1 MTNTQRIVLLL
12 AAGLFALMY
21 FGFDIKPES
30 QKLVEKQR
38 ALQATAT
45 DASALMTQARGQ
57 LSADQVSALA
67 AIEHELEAANDDAAK
82 AALYKELSAKWFDY
96 GKPAIAGHYAE
107 LIAEIENTEDAWSI
121 AGTTFS
127 ICIQKEQEEKVK
139 DYCTAKA
146 IESLEKA
153 TSLNPENLQH
163 RVNLALVYTENPPKD
178 NPMKGI
184 LMLVDLNK
192 KYPGN
197 AMILTQLGRL
207 AIKTGQ
213 YEKAVERLE
222 AAVSAE
228 PNNLNANCLLAQAF
242 SALGNSEAAN
252 RFSQKCEQLSSQ

>member
-1 MTNTQRIVLLL
+1 MTNAQRIVLFL
-12 AAGLFALMY
+12 AVGLFALLY

-38 ALQATAT
+38 ALQATST
-45 DASALMTQARGQ
+45 DAQALIAQARGQ
-57 LSADQVSALA
+57 LSGDKISALA
-67 AIEHELEAANDDAAK
+67 AIEHELEAANDDADK
-82 AALYKELSAKWFDY
+82 AAIYKDLSAKWFDY

-107 LIAEIENTEDAWSI
+107 LVAEIENTEDAWSI

-127 ICIQKEQEEKVK
+127 ICIRKEQEEKVR

-213 YEKAVERLE
+213 YDKAVERLE

-228 PNNLNANCLLAQAF
+228 PENMNANCLLAQAY
-242 SALGNSEAAN
+242 SALGNAEAAS
-252 RFSQKCEQLSSQ
+252 RFAQKCEQLSSQ

>member
-1 MTNTQRIVLLL
+1 MTNAQRITLLL
-12 AAGLFALMY
+12 AAGLFALLY

-38 ALQATAT
+38 ALQATST
-45 DASALMTQARGQ
+45 DASALIAQARGQ
-57 LSADQVSALA
+57 LSGDKISALA
-67 AIEHELEAANDDAAK
+67 ALEHELEAASEEAAK
-82 AALYKELSAKWFDY
+82 VELYQELSAKWFDY
-96 GKPAIAGHYAE
+96 GKAAIAGHYAE
-107 LIAEIENTEDAWSI
+107 LVAEIEKSEEAWSI
-121 AGTTFS
+121 AGTTYS
-127 ICIQKEQEEKVK
+127 ICIQKEQEQKVV

-146 IESLEKA
+146 VEAFEKA

-163 RVNLALVYTENPPKD
+163 RVNLALVYTENPPRD

-184 LMLVDLNK
+184 LMLVELNK
-192 KYPGN
+192 KHPDN

-222 AAVSAE
+222 AALRAE
-228 PNNLNANCLLAQAF
+228 PENMKANCFLAQAYEG
-242 SALGNSEAAN
+242 LGNIEAAR